1 MNLLIDTD
9 FQNLLPELTSEEYT
23 GLEKSIVKRG
33 IINPILIWN
42 GVIVDGHNRYAIAQ
56 AHHIQT
62 IPTKEISFQSKA
74 DAMQWIIDNQLARRN
89 LLKSQ
94 LVKAYEK
101 YEEERAKEAEA
112 NLHKASGGDRKSEN
126 FKNQGSSNLNEVDE
140 KKEGIRVAAE
150 VAKKI
155 GVSENTYR
163 DMKLITNEGTPEQI
177 ERMNKGGKGNGV
189 SAIARQIRNRN
200 KPQPTEKKCTKC
212 GKVLPISEFYFDTS
226 SNSYLGKCKN
236 CHNALRQHPIFDA
249 KGKKIKSTGEF
260 SGVSDFEIMGDLYD
274 DSMAKTSVRDVVEEF
289 TVNFNSSL
297 QSLKAILDNHK
308 DIVESKDNKIVIE
321 QMWEDATGLFQALR
335 KEYT

>member
-112 NLHKASGGDRKSEN
+112 KLHLAKGQGVK
-126 FKNQGSSNLNEVDE
+126 GSSNLNEV
-140 KKEGIRVAAE
+140 KEPIRTAAE

-212 GKVLPISEFYFDTS
+212 GEVLPISEFYFDTS

>member
-9 FQNLLPELTSEEYT
+9 FRNLLPELTSEEYT

-101 YEEERAKEAEA
+101 YEEERAKEAEVKRLEG
-112 NLHKASGGDRKSEN
+112 NSKGGSKS
-126 FKNQGSSNLNEVDE
+126 SSNLNETSE
-140 KKEGIRVAAE
+140 PIRTAAE

-212 GKVLPISEFYFDTS
+212 GEVLPISEFYFDTS

>member
-9 FQNLLPELTSEEYT
+9 FRNLLPELTSEEYT

-112 NLHKASGGDRKSEN
+112 KHRANGGDKVSESA
-126 FKNQGSSNLNEVDE
+126 KAASSNLNEPVE
-140 KKEGIRVAAE
+140 KIRTAAE

-212 GKVLPISEFYFDTS
+212 GEVLPISEFYFDTS

>member
-9 FQNLLPELTSEEYT
+9 FRNLLPELTSEEYT

-56 AHHIQT
+56 AHHIKT
-62 IPTKEISFQSKA
+62 IPTKEINFQSKS
-74 DAMQWIIDNQLARRN
+74 DAMQWIINNQLARRN
-89 LLKSQ
+89 LTKSQ

-101 YEEERAKEAEA
+101 YEAERAKEARERQA
-112 NLHKASGGDRKSEN
+112 EYHGNQHDGGV
-126 FKNQGSSNLNEVDE
+126 SSNLNEVHE
-140 KKEGIRVAAE
+140 PIRTAAE

-212 GKVLPISEFYFDTS
+212 GKILPISEFYNDS
-226 SNSYLGKCKN
+226 KGYYRNACKD
-236 CHNALRQHPIFDA
+236 CHNAQKVNVDV
-249 KGKKIKSTGEF
+249 KGKRIKSTGEF
-260 SGVSDFEIMGDLYD
+260 SGISDSEIMGDLYD
-274 DSMAKTSVRDVVEEF
+274 DSIAKTSARDVVEEF

-297 QSLKAILDNHK
+297 QSLRVILDNYK
-308 DIVESKDNKIVIE
+308 DIVESEDNKIIIE
-321 QMWEDATGLFQALR
+321 QMWIDATNMFQELR

>member
-9 FQNLLPELTSEEYT
+9 FRNLLPELTSEEYT

-101 YEEERAKEAEA
+101 YEEERAKEAEVKMLSGKKDPTS
-112 NLHKASGGDRKSEN
+112 NLK
-126 FKNQGSSNLNEVDE
+126 QGSED
-140 KKEGIRVAAE
+140 KKRNPTVAAE

-212 GKVLPISEFYFDTS
+212 GEVLPISEFYFDTS